1 MKSKGGY
8 TMEAL
13 RFRISKSEREKL
25 EKIAEQTDRNLSE
38 VLRDLVSRAEVAKEV
53 RSVVRLRERDD

>member
-1 MKSKGGY
+1 
-8 TMEAL
+8 MEAL